1 MAITSANQ
9 LELLQTAEAV
19 AREKMID
26 PELVIEA
33 MEESLARAAKSRYGA
48 EMDIRVSIDRKTGV
62 ATFTRVRTV
71 TDQEELE
78 NYQAE
83 MTAASALETVKAQ
96 KSDLVVLS
104 GKREV
109 FDPETETSETFPNR
123 RFLLRKPT
131 ELDRALAD
139 GVDQDTP
146 PVAGDELVDQVP
158 PVEMGRIAAQSAKQ
172 VILQKVREAERDR
185 QFEEFKDRAG
195 TIINGVVKREEYGN
209 VIVDIGRGEGV
220 LRRNEKIGR
229 ESYRPNDRI
238 RCYIKD
244 VRRETRG
251 PQIFLSRTAPE
262 FMAELFKMEVPEIY
276 DGIIEIKAVA
286 RDPGSRAKIAV
297 ISYDNSIDPVGACVG
312 MRGSR
317 VQAVVNELQ
326 GEKIDI
332 IPWNEDQPTFLVNAL
347 QPAEVSKVV
356 LDEDAERIEVVVP
369 DEQLSLAIGR
379 RGQNV
384 RLASQLT
391 GLDIDIMTEAEESER
406 RQAEFAL
413 RTNMFVDTLD
423 VDEVLAQLLVSE
435 GFTSLEE
442 VAYVEQEELLVI
454 DGFDEDTAEELQ
466 TRAREHLEEQARKA
480 MERARELGVDD
491 TLIDFEGLTPQML
504 EALAEDGVKTL
515 EDFATCADW
524 ELAGGWT
531 TVDGERVKDDGVL
544 EKFDVSL
551 EEAQTLI
558 MTARVALGW
567 VKPEDLV
574 GGASEDAEEGADDAA
589 EDAED
594 AQA

>member
-26 PELVIEA
+26 PDLVIQA

-48 EMDIRVSIDRKTGV
+48 ELDIRVAIDRRTGR

-71 TDQEELE
+71 VADDEVE
-78 NYQAE
+78 NYHAQ
-83 MTAASALETVKAQ
+83 MNVKDA
-96 KSDLVVLS
+96 K
-104 GKREV
+104 
-109 FDPETETSETFPNR
+109 
-123 RFLLRKPT
+123 
-131 ELDRALAD
+131 AHLAD
-139 GVDQDTP
+139 PQI
-146 PVAGDELVDQVP
+146 GDEIIDEVP
-158 PVEMGRIAAQSAKQ
+158 PVDLGRIAAQSAKQ

-185 QFEEFKDRAG
+185 QYEEFKDRKG
-195 TIINGVVKREEYGN
+195 TIINGQVKREEYGN
-209 VIVDIGRGEGV
+209 IIVDIGRGEAI

-244 VRRETRG
+244 VRREARG
-251 PQIFLSRTAPE
+251 PQVFLSRTDPQ

-276 DGIIEIKAVA
+276 DNIIEIKAVA

-332 IPWNEDQPTFLVNAL
+332 IPWNEDQATFLVNAL

-356 LDEDAERIEVVVP
+356 IDEEAGKIEVVVP

-391 GLDIDIMTEAEESER
+391 GLDIDIVTESDESAR
-406 RQAEFAL
+406 RQAEFAE
-413 RTNMFVDTLD
+413 RTALFMETLD
-423 VDEVLAQLLVSE
+423 IDEMMAQLLVAE
-435 GFTSLEE
+435 GFVTLEE
-442 VAYVEQEELLVI
+442 VAYVDADELLSI
-454 DGFDEDTAEELQ
+454 DGFDEGTAGELQ
-466 TRAREHLEEQARKA
+466 TRAREYLEAANTKA
-480 MERARELGVDD
+480 MEAAKALGIEDSLVN
-491 TLIDFEGLTPQML
+491 FEGLTPQML
-504 EALAEDGVKTL
+504 EALAKDGIKTL

-531 TVDGERVKDDGVL
+531 TEKGQRVKDEGVL

-551 EEAQTLI
+551 EEAQNLV
-558 MTARVALGW
+558 MTARVMLGW
-567 VKPEDLV
+567 VDPTELE
-574 GGASEDAEEGADDAA
+574 SAEEDDDADDHEEEEA
-589 EDAED
+589 
-594 AQA
+594 

>member
-26 PELVIEA
+26 PSLVIEA

-48 EMDIRVSIDRKTGV
+48 EMDIRVSIDRKTGK

-71 TDQEELE
+71 VEDDAVE

-83 MTAASALETVKAQ
+83 LTVAQAKQYLEAPAVGDTI
-96 KSDLVVLS
+96 
-104 GKREV
+104 
-109 FDPETETSETFPNR
+109 
-123 RFLLRKPT
+123 
-131 ELDRALAD
+131 
-139 GVDQDTP
+139 VD
-146 PVAGDELVDQVP
+146 EVP
-158 PVEMGRIAAQSAKQ
+158 PVELGRIAAQSAKQ

-185 QFEEFKDRAG
+185 QYEEFKDRAG

-209 VIVDIGRGEGV
+209 IVVDIGRGEAV

-244 VRRETRG
+244 VRREARG
-251 PQIFLSRTAPE
+251 PQVFLSRTDPQ

-286 RDPGSRAKIAV
+286 RDPGSRAKIGV

-332 IPWNEDQPTFLVNAL
+332 IPWNEDQATFLVNAL

-356 LDEDAERIEVVVP
+356 IDEEAGKIEVVVP

-391 GLDIDIMTEAEESER
+391 GLDIDILTEEEESQR
-406 RQAEFAL
+406 RQAEFAE
-413 RTNMFVDTLD
+413 RTKLFVDALD
-423 VDEVLAQLLVSE
+423 LDEFFAQLLVSE
-435 GFTSLEE
+435 GFTNLEE
-442 VAYVEQEELLVI
+442 VAYVELDELLTIEGV
-454 DGFDEDTAEELQ
+454 DEATAEELQ
-466 TRAREHLEEQARKA
+466 ARARDVIEEQNRKA
-480 MERARELGVDD
+480 LENARALGVEDS
-491 TLIDFEGLTPQML
+491 LVAFEGLTPQMI
-504 EALAEDGVKTL
+504 EALAKDGVKTL

-531 TVDGERVKDDGVL
+531 TVNGERVKDDGIL
-544 EKFDVSL
+544 EKFEVSL
-551 EEAQTLI
+551 EEAQNMV
-558 MTARVALGW
+558 MTARIQLGW
-567 VKPEDLV
+567 VDPAELETLADH
-574 GGASEDAEEGADDAA
+574 GAEEEEA
-589 EDAED
+589 EA
-594 AQA
+594 

>member
-26 PELVIEA
+26 PGLVVEA

-48 EMDIRVSIDRKTGV
+48 EMDIRVSIDRKTGK

-71 TDQEELE
+71 VEDEELE

-83 MTAASALETVKAQ
+83 FTVEQAKQ
-96 KSDLVVLS
+96 YLD
-104 GKREV
+104 
-109 FDPETETSETFPNR
+109 DP
-123 RFLLRKPT
+123 KV
-131 ELDRALAD
+131 
-139 GVDQDTP
+139 GDQFI
-146 PVAGDELVDQVP
+146 EEVP

-185 QFEEFKDRAG
+185 QYEEFKDRAG
-195 TIINGVVKREEYGN
+195 TIINGMVKREEYGN
-209 VIVDIGRGEGV
+209 VIVDVGAGEAI

-244 VRRETRG
+244 VRREPRG

-297 ISYDNSIDPVGACVG
+297 ISYDGSIDPVGACVG

-347 QPAEVSKVV
+347 QPAEVTKVV
-356 LDEDAERIEVVVP
+356 LDEEAGKIEVVVP
-369 DEQLSLAIGR
+369 EEQLSLAIGR

-391 GLDIDIMTEAEESER
+391 GLDIDIMTEEEESAR
-406 RQAEFAL
+406 RQKEFEA
-413 RTNMFVDTLD
+413 RTKLFMETLD
-423 VDEVLAQLLVSE
+423 LDEFFAQLLVSE
-435 GFTSLEE
+435 GFTNLEE
-442 VAYVEQEELLVI
+442 VAYVELEELLVI
-454 DGFDEDTAEELQ
+454 DGVDEGTAEELQ
-466 TRAREHLEEQARKA
+466 ARARDFLEAQARA
-480 MERARELGVDD
+480 ALESARALGAEDS
-491 TLIDFEGLTPQML
+491 LIEFEGLTPQMV
-504 EALAEDGVKTL
+504 EALTKDDVKTL

-531 TVDGERVKDDGVL
+531 TVDGERVKDDGIL
-544 EKFDVSL
+544 EPFDVSL
-551 EEAQTLI
+551 EEAQNLV
-558 MTARVALGW
+558 MTARVLLGW
-567 VKPEDLV
+567 VDPADLAADEED
-574 GGASEDAEEGADDAA
+574 GEADSEDEQQEVGA
-589 EDAED
+589 
-594 AQA
+594 